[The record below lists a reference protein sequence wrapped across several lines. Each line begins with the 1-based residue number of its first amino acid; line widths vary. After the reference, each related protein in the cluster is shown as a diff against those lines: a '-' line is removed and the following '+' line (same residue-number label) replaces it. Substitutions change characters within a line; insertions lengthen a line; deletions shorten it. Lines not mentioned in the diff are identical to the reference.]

1 MLEYETHDRLYENPL
16 AGPADVADFVLEGDA
31 AVTFPHGRLRLE
43 SERRDGPQFVYWC
56 PQSFPDG
63 IAVSWEFW
71 PVAARGLS
79 TFFFAAEGRD
89 GEDLLD
95 PELADRAGAH
105 EAYTAG
111 DIDAL
116 HASYYRRHADDG
128 ADGGLRTVTLRKSR
142 GEHLVA
148 RGADPIP
155 DAPVADPPYEIT
167 VVKDASHVALSVD
180 DLPVLSWTDDE
191 RTGPALRGGKIGF
204 RQTAP
209 LIGEYAN
216 LTVDRIETAG

>member
-1 MLEYETHDRLYENPL
+1 MLEYETRDRLYENPL
-16 AGPADVADFVLEGDA
+16 AGPADVADFVLEGEA

-56 PQSFPDG
+56 PQSFPDD
-63 IAVSWEFW
+63 IAISWEFW

-79 TFFFAAEGRD
+79 TVFFAADGRG
-89 GEDLLD
+89 GEDLLG
-95 PELADRAGAH
+95 PELADRAGAY
-105 EAYTAG
+105 ETYTAG

-116 HASYYRRHADDG
+116 HASYYRRGGD
-128 ADGGLRTVTLRKSR
+128 DGGLRTVTLRKSR
-142 GEHLVA
+142 GDHLVA

-155 DAPVADPPYEIT
+155 DAPAADPPYEIT
-167 VVKDASHVALSVD
+167 VVKAGPRVSLSVD

-191 RTGPALRGGKIGF
+191 RTGPALGGGKIGF

-216 LTVDRIETAG
+216 LTVDRIETAE